1 MTEESLTITDQKGRL
16 DKVVADAFT
25 EYTRTQ
31 VSKWIDEGVLTVNKE
46 NKKPNYKVRP
56 DDVISFVVP

>member
-46 NKKPNYKVRP
+46 IGRAHV
-56 DDVISFVVP
+56 